1 MNKSVKALLLSAFLY
16 PGAGHFFLK
25 KYVMSA
31 IFVVAFSIPLLFI
44 FSSII
49 SKAQQ
54 IAEQLSSGQIPFDSA
69 AIVAAA
75 TDATTEL
82 VSKELSFNLYM
93 LIIIWVIA
101 IIDAYRLGSKEM
113 KKHA

>member
-1 MNKSVKALLLSAFLY
+1 MNKSVKAILLSAFLY

-25 KYVMSA
+25 KYVFSA
-31 IFVVAFSIPLLFI
+31 LFAAAFSIPLLFI

-54 IAEQLSSGQIPFDSA
+54 IAEQLNSGQIPFDSA

-75 TDATTEL
+75 TTATTEL
-82 VSKELSFNLYM
+82 VDQELGFNLYM

-101 IIDAYRLGSKEM
+101 IIDAYRLSRKEI
-113 KKHA
+113 KK